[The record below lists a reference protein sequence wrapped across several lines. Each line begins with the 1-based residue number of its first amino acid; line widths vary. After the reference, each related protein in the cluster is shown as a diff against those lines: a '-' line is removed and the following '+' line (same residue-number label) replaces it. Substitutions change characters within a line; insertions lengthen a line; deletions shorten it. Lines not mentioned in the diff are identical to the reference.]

1 MTITYPL
8 SVPTESGQ
16 SEITIE
22 ANSVVAVTR
31 SPFTGAIQ
39 TQVHQGQWWNID
51 VSIMSGHRA
60 DLEPWVAFLLSLNGQ
75 EGTFLLGDDVNKVP
89 RGVADG
95 TPLIDS
101 ADQVGNEIDIKG
113 GSLGTTDYLKIG
125 DWVQFRSGSTA
136 RLYKQLEDVDS
147 DGSGDLTLTLW
158 PNVTAATSP
167 ADGSAVV
174 FQSPVGVFR
183 LISNVMPYRIGRGDV
198 YGMSFRARSDV

>member
-16 SEITIE
+16 ADISIE

-31 SPFTGAIQ
+31 SPFTSAIQ
-39 TQVHQGQWWNID
+39 TQVHQGQWWELE

-75 EGTFLLGDDVNKVP
+75 EGTFLMGDDVNKKP
-89 RGVADG
+89 RGAADG
-95 TPLIDS
+95 TPLIDG
-101 ADQVGNEIDIKG
+101 ANQVGNEIDIKG
-113 GSLGTTDYLKIG
+113 ASLNTTDYLMMG
-125 DWVQFRSGSTA
+125 DWVQFRSGSNA

-158 PNVTAATSP
+158 PNVTAATVP
-167 ADGSAVV
+167 ASSSVVV
-174 FQSPVGVFR
+174 FDSPVGIFKLV
-183 LISNVMPYRIGRGDV
+183 SNVMPYRIGRGDV